1 MSLLS
6 DTLSAIPG
14 ADASACATA
23 HLRLTQL
30 TMPPWALGRLMDTA
44 ERLAAMTGQAK
55 PRLERTAIAIF
66 AGDHGVCAEGVSAFP
81 AEVTPQ
87 MVANFVAGGAGIN
100 AIARISGASVLAVDV
115 GVAGDLAALA
125 GHYRDERIRAGTAN
139 LARGPAMTRDQA
151 QRAIEAGIR
160 TARDLCA
167 TADLLAAGDMG
178 IGNTTPSSCITACLT
193 GADPA
198 TVTGRGTGIDDAA
211 HARKAQ
217 VVAHALALN
226 RPDPGDGLDVLAKVG
241 GLEIG
246 AIAGFYLGCAAARK
260 PVVLDGFIATAGAL
274 IAQALQP
281 RVVDHLIAGHRSV
294 EPGHRIALA
303 RLGLEP
309 LLDLGLR
316 LGEGTGAAMAF
327 PLVQAAGRLLS
338 DVATFGEAAVSGK
351 PAG

>member
-14 ADASACATA
+14 ADASARAA
-23 HLRLTQL
+23 ARQRLNRL
-30 TMPPWALGRLMDTA
+30 TMPHWALGRLMDTA

-55 PRLERTAIAIF
+55 PALGRTAIAVF

-100 AIARISGASVLAVDV
+100 AIARVSGASVLAVDV

-125 GHYRDERIRAGTAN
+125 GRYRDERIRPGTAN
-139 LARGPAMTRDQA
+139 LARGPAMTRDEA
-151 QRAIEAGIR
+151 QRAVEAGIR
-160 TARDLCA
+160 TARDLC
-167 TADLLAAGDMG
+167 TGADLLAAGDMG
-178 IGNTTPSSCITACLT
+178 IGNTTPSSCITACLC

-198 TVTGRGTGIDDAA
+198 AVTGRGTGIDDAA

-217 VVAHALALN
+217 VVAGALALH
-226 RPDPGDGLDVLAKVG
+226 RPDPHDGLDVLVKVG

-246 AIAGFYLGCAAARK
+246 AIAGFYLGCAAARR

-281 RVVDHLIAGHRSV
+281 RVADHLVAGHRSV
-294 EPGHRIALA
+294 EPGHRIALE
-303 RLGLEP
+303 RLGLDP

-338 DVATFGEAAVSGK
+338 DVATFGEAAVSDR
-351 PAG
+351 